1 MWRIEMNR
9 KAGFGI
15 GFTGGLIAFVMCF
28 FIAHAAYA
36 QPPATVKG
44 HVYDLNTSAAI
55 QGVHV
60 TVSSYS
66 DNTDSEGYYSMT
78 GFFTGTRVVAYTHPD
93 YADTSIERSFS
104 PGTVTLDVDMR
115 RTSPYPGTL
124 SGTVSDADGF
134 LEGVIVTADEEA
146 DTTDVNG
153 DYSLELVAGTYEV
166 TFSIAGYSD
175 VVETDVEVAENTNT
189 DLDVLMTKTTGFI
202 SGIISNE
209 TEPLAGVAITV
220 DGDEYVTEID
230 GSYSIELAWGIYSI
244 NFSMSGYTDVN
255 ITTDVKDGGTTS
267 LSMIMPLGQINAFP
281 GDVNGDCRLIGSDV
295 TYLVGY
301 FRGINPHPEF
311 VDCPEE

>member
-1 MWRIEMNR
+1 MNR

-15 GFTGGLIAFVMCF
+15 GFIGGLIVFVMCF

-44 HVYDLNTSAAI
+44 HVYDLNTSAVI

-66 DNTDSEGYYSMT
+66 TNTDSEGYYSMT
-78 GFFTGTRVVAYTHPD
+78 GFFSGTYSVTFTHAD
-93 YADTSIERSFS
+93 YADTSISKSFS
-104 PGTVTLDVDMR
+104 PGGTVTLDVNMR
-115 RTSPYPGTL
+115 RTAPYPGTL

-134 LEGVIVTADEEA
+134 LEGVIVTADEA
-146 DTTDVNG
+146 IDTTDVNG
-153 DYSLELVAGTYEV
+153 DYSMELGAGTYEV
-166 TFSIAGYSD
+166 TFSMAGYSD
-175 VVETDVEVAENTNT
+175 VVEADVEVAEGANI

-209 TEPLAGVAITV
+209 TEPLPGVTIAV
-220 DGDEYVTEID
+220 NGDEFVTETD
-230 GSYSIELAWGIYSI
+230 GSYSIELAWGIYDVSY
-244 NFSMSGYTDVN
+244 SMSGYANVN
-255 ITTDVKDGGTTS
+255 IITDVKDGETTS